1 MGNIRSVALPKFAK
15 DFIMEKID
23 TDYLASRLDYGFV
36 PGLDAHMQQQFKQGM
51 TYQMNA
57 PILKAMAAYCLY
69 SDEDIEKYSV
79 VLGRDYSDYS
89 DRAAGPKTKVRLIF
103 SDRTRVVCDGI
114 PRHWVDEEEWVLY
127 PVEGFTG
134 QARPGSAEKMVFG
147 DTLPEMVHVLGLT
160 SVEITCDLP
169 SMPGVGLALDDRR
182 GRVKERVG
190 LVFNMKEDV
199 KSARTTKQL
208 LDVRP
213 EFFDYIPPRI
223 KRRMGVQ
230 DDG

>member
-1 MGNIRSVALPKFAK
+1 MGNIRSVALPTFAK

-23 TDYLASRLDYGFV
+23 ADYLASRLDYGFV

-69 SDEDIEKYSV
+69 SDEDIKKYSV
-79 VLGRDYSDYS
+79 VLSRGYSG
-89 DRAAGPKTKVRLIF
+89 RAARPETTVNLIF
-103 SDRTRVVCDGI
+103 SGRTRAVCDGI

-134 QARPGSAEKMVFG
+134 QAHPGSAAKMVFG

-169 SMPGVGLALDDRR
+169 AMPEVGLALDDRR
-182 GRVKERVG
+182 GRVNERVG

>member
-15 DFIMEKID
+15 ELII
-23 TDYLASRLDYGFV
+23 TRIHTYHSAPRLDYGFV

-57 PILKAMAAYCLY
+57 PILKAMAAYCFY
-69 SDEDIEKYSV
+69 SDEDIKKYSV
-79 VLGRDYSDYS
+79 VLGRYYSG
-89 DRAAGPKTKVRLIF
+89 RAAGPKTTVRLIF
-103 SDRTRVVCDGI
+103 SDHTRVICDGI

-169 SMPGVGLALDDRR
+169 AMPGVGLALDDRR
-182 GRVKERVG
+182 GRVKEREG
-190 LVFNMKEDV
+190 LVFNMLKDV

-213 EFFDYIPPRI
+213 EFFDYIPPEI

>member
-1 MGNIRSVALPKFAK
+1 
-15 DFIMEKID
+15 MEKID
-23 TDYLASRLDYGFV
+23 ADYSPSRLDYGFV
-36 PGLDAHMQQQFKQGM
+36 PGLDAHMQQQFKRGM

-69 SDEDIEKYSV
+69 SDEDINKYSV
-79 VLGRDYSDYS
+79 VLGRDYSG
-89 DRAAGPKTKVRLIF
+89 RAAGPKTTVRLIF
-103 SDRTRVVCDGI
+103 SDRTRVICDGI

-134 QARPGSAEKMVFG
+134 QARPGSAKKMVFG

-160 SVEITCDLP
+160 SVEITCDP
-169 SMPGVGLALDDRR
+169 AMPGVGLALDDRR

-199 KSARTTKQL
+199 KSAQTTKQL
-208 LDVRP
+208 LDVHP